1 MPAEWEPHEA
11 TWIAWP
17 HHEPDWPGKLDA
29 VCWVYAEIVRV
40 LCTCER
46 VEIEGNKVNGKILC
60 NLILTGTDITKLQ
73 LDYLNGKASANILD
87 LRRMVGQVHA
97 WVSTAKK
104 KFKRQLQTQE
114 VQP

>member
-1 MPAEWEPHEA
+1 MQVTTNDLYESAYYLLHN
-11 TWIAWP
+11 
-17 HHEPDWPGKLDA
+17 
-29 VCWVYAEIVRV
+29 
-40 LCTCER
+40 CEL
-46 VEIEGNKVNGKILC
+46 VEIEGTKMGGKILC

-114 VQP
+114 VQS

>member
-1 MPAEWEPHEA
+1 MQVTTNDLYESAYYLLHN
-11 TWIAWP
+11 
-17 HHEPDWPGKLDA
+17 
-29 VCWVYAEIVRV
+29 
-40 LCTCER
+40 CEL
-46 VEIEGNKVNGKILC
+46 VEIEGTKMGGKILC

>member
-1 MPAEWEPHEA
+1 MQVTTNDLYESAYYLLHN
-11 TWIAWP
+11 
-17 HHEPDWPGKLDA
+17 
-29 VCWVYAEIVRV
+29 
-40 LCTCER
+40 CEL

-114 VQP
+114 VQS

>member
-1 MPAEWEPHEA
+1 MQVTTNDLYESAYYLLHN
-11 TWIAWP
+11 
-17 HHEPDWPGKLDA
+17 
-29 VCWVYAEIVRV
+29 
-40 LCTCER
+40 CEL